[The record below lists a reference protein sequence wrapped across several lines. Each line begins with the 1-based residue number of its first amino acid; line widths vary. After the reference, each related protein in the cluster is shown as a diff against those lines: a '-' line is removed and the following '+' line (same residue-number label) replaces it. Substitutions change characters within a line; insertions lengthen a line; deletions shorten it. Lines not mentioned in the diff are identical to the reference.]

1 MPNWDASQYLRFAE
15 ERTRPCRDLVARI
28 ALALPRRVIDL
39 GCGPGNS
46 TQVLT
51 ERWPQSSPT
60 GLDSSTDM
68 INAAR
73 QAAPAMHWLIGNIA
87 TWTAGKEG
95 PFDVVFSNA
104 ALQWVPDHARLF
116 PHLMSQ
122 VGPAGAL
129 AVQVPNN
136 IDAPAHAIAR
146 SLAASGA
153 WQGRFRAG
161 GVREW
166 YVHAAGFYYDLLAP
180 YAAKVDLW
188 ETEYMHVMPDAEAI
202 VEWYKGSGLR
212 PYLEALASP
221 DDRQHFL
228 AAYLEAIRAAYP
240 ARSDGCVLF
249 PFRRLFLIAYQSR

>member
-1 MPNWDASQYLRFAE
+1 MPNWDASQYLQFAE

-28 ALALPRRVIDL
+28 ALASPRRVIDL

-46 TQVLT
+46 TQVLA
-51 ERWPQSSPT
+51 ERWPLANPT
-60 GLDSSTDM
+60 GLDSSTEM
-68 INAAR
+68 ISAAR
-73 QAAPAMHWLIGNIA
+73 QAAPAMRWLFGDIA
-87 TWTAGKEG
+87 TWTAGDEG

-122 VGPAGAL
+122 VGPGGTL

-146 SLAASGA
+146 NLAASIA
-153 WQGRFRAG
+153 WQGRFPAG
-161 GVREW
+161 GIREW
-166 YVHAAGFYYDLLAP
+166 HVHEAGFYYDLLAP
-180 YAAKVDLW
+180 CAAKVDLW
-188 ETEYMHVMPDAEAI
+188 ETEYIHVMARAEAI

-228 AAYLEAIRAAYP
+228 ADYLEAIRAAYP
-240 ARSDGCVLF
+240 ARSDGYVLF
-249 PFRRLFLIAYQSR
+249 PFRRMFLIAYQSR